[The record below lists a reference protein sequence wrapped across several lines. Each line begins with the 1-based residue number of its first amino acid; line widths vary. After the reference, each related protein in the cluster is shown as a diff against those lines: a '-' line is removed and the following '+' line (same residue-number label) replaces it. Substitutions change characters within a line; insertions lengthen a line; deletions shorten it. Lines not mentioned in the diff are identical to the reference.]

1 MEPSLYFWL
10 RRMELQSVSVV
21 GQGFIFEHMVR
32 KIEGRQSIY
41 SIATCSTCK
50 AFGRAVSGWAPIR
63 VLSCFHRRT
72 VEPWMFGDGPFESL
86 FHGRGG
92 DAIEAHE
99 SPDRVK
105 LAGVRGEVENPHGL

>member
-1 MEPSLYFWL
+1 
-10 RRMELQSVSVV
+10 
-21 GQGFIFEHMVR
+21 
-32 KIEGRQSIY
+32 
-41 SIATCSTCK
+41 
-50 AFGRAVSGWAPIR
+50 
-63 VLSCFHRRT
+63 
-72 VEPWMFGDGPFESL
+72 MFGDVPFESL